1 MKDAHIG
8 LFGGSFDPVH
18 TGHLLLAA
26 DAREHLGLARVI
38 FLPAKISPHKLDA
51 PPSPPEA
58 RHALLEAAIAGEP
71 AFRVD
76 PRELHREGPSF
87 TIDTVREYRR
97 EFPRATLHYLI
108 GDDNLPD
115 LDTWKD
121 IDELRVNVRFAV
133 LARNGIPAQCPYPA
147 IARRIE
153 ISSTEIR
160 KRVAEGRSVRY
171 MVPVAVGEL
180 MERLGLYRND

>member
-26 DAREHLGLARVI
+26 DAREHLGLDRLV
-38 FLPAKISPHKLDA
+38 FLPAKISPHKLDS
-51 PPSPPEA
+51 PPSPPES
-58 RHALLEAAIAGEP
+58 RRALLEAAIAGEP
-71 AFRVD
+71 SFHLDA
-76 PRELHREGPSF
+76 RELDREGPSF

-115 LDTWKD
+115 LDTWRD
-121 IDELRVNVRFAV
+121 IADLRANVRFVV
-133 LARNGIPAQCPYPA
+133 LARHGIPDGCPYPV

-171 MVPVAVGEL
+171 MVPVAVGE
-180 MERLGLYRND
+180 MIERLGLYRND